1 VRGGGLAR
9 LVASNQAMRC
19 GETGGD
25 ASRLRR
31 DDVAAGSAQDGG
43 VLVQGWLRR
52 SLVASRGG
60 GPTARDGGGRGEAL
74 VALSEQKKGG
84 AREKQAATRVAPF

>member
-1 VRGGGLAR
+1 VRGNRRGRIEAATRRRGGWVGSGRRCSSAGVAPAISGGL
-9 LVASNQAMRC
+9 
-19 GETGGD
+19 E
-25 ASRLRR
+25 
-31 DDVAAGSAQDGG
+31 
-43 VLVQGWLRR
+43 
-52 SLVASRGG
+52 GG